1 MLAVASPS
9 FGRLHA
15 PPARPKDRRVPGTV
29 RPGRVLDHAAHG
41 ARRLRRRPHAVRVQ
55 QEQRVHA
62 RARVAPVRARLPAR
76 GWLHDAVQRARA
88 GRHSLLALVAA
99 QEGVVRLCL
108 LPDLVLPVRHHGHGH
123 ELALR
128 QELLHGA
135 RGLARS
141 RRHPVPVPAQV
152 GDHRRLRA
160 ADAPG
165 DLPEHQELLLGHGL
179 GAARGA
185 GDRDPLMP
193 PEQIIAA
200 LMFAGMIAFLFL
212 GFPVAFSLTFTGL
225 FFGLIGV
232 GFGYLHVNFFD
243 ILPLRI
249 WGTMTNFTLLA
260 VPLFVFMGVA
270 LEKSGLAEELL
281 ETMALLFGKLKGGIA
296 ISVVVVGAILAA
308 STGIVGASVITMGLI
323 SLPTMLRRGYDKQ
336 LICGTICASGTLG
349 QIIPPSVIL
358 VLLGDIMGVSVGDLY
373 IGAVLPGLVLVALYI
388 MYIAILGRLRP
399 ELAPAIPDAE
409 LREFRAEAL
418 KRVTMALIPALVL
431 IVAVL
436 GAIFAGVATPTE
448 AASVGAVGGIGLTMV
463 KRKFSWAMLRNVMEA
478 TTRITSLAFIILVGA
493 NCFGLVFRGL
503 NGDHLIQDFLKALP
517 LGRYGVLAVVMFVIF
532 VLGFFI
538 DFFEICFIHVPILT
552 PVLVTHFGFDPM
564 WLGVVIGVNLQT
576 SFLTP
581 PFGFALFYLRGV
593 APPEIKTTD
602 IYRGVVPFVAL
613 QLIGL
618 TLVIAYPEIVFA
630 LIRFFR
636 G

>member
-1 MLAVASPS
+1 
-9 FGRLHA
+9 
-15 PPARPKDRRVPGTV
+15 
-29 RPGRVLDHAAHG
+29 
-41 ARRLRRRPHAVRVQ
+41 
-55 QEQRVHA
+55 
-62 RARVAPVRARLPAR
+62 
-76 GWLHDAVQRARA
+76 
-88 GRHSLLALVAA
+88 
-99 QEGVVRLCL
+99 
-108 LPDLVLPVRHHGHGH
+108 
-123 ELALR
+123 
-128 QELLHGA
+128 
-135 RGLARS
+135 
-141 RRHPVPVPAQV
+141 
-152 GDHRRLRA
+152 
-160 ADAPG
+160 
-165 DLPEHQELLLGHGL
+165 
-179 GAARGA
+179 
-185 GDRDPLMP
+185 MP
-193 PEQIIAA
+193 PEQVLAA
-200 LMFAGMIAFLFL
+200 IMFAGMIAFLFV

-225 FFGLIGV
+225 FFGTLGV
-232 GFGYLHVNFFD
+232 LTGALRADFFD

-249 WGTMTNFTLLA
+249 WGTMTNYTLLA
-260 VPLFVFMGVA
+260 VPLFVFMGVV

-281 ETMALLFGKLKGGIA
+281 ETMALLFGRLRGGIA

-308 STGIVGASVITMGLI
+308 STGIVGASVITMGLV

-373 IGAVLPGLVLVALYI
+373 IGAVLPGLLLVGLYI
-388 MYIAILGRLRP
+388 VYLVILGRLRP
-399 ELAPAIPDAE
+399 DLAPAIPDAE
-409 LREFRAEAL
+409 LREFRGEAI
-418 KRVTMALIPALVL
+418 KRVTIALIPALVL

-448 AASVGAVGGIGLTMV
+448 AASVGAVGGIVLTIV
-463 KRKFSWAMLRNVMEA
+463 KRRFSWAMLRNVMEA

-503 NGDHLIQDFLKALP
+503 NGDHLIQEFLKGLP
-517 LGRYGVLAVVMFVIF
+517 FGPYGVLAVVMFVIF

-552 PVLVTHFGFDPM
+552 PVLVQHFGFDPM

-593 APPEIKTTD
+593 APPDIKTTD

-618 TLVIAYPEIVFA
+618 TLTIAFPQIVRA
-630 LIRFFR
+630 LFGVFR

>member
-1 MLAVASPS
+1 
-9 FGRLHA
+9 
-15 PPARPKDRRVPGTV
+15 
-29 RPGRVLDHAAHG
+29 
-41 ARRLRRRPHAVRVQ
+41 
-55 QEQRVHA
+55 
-62 RARVAPVRARLPAR
+62 
-76 GWLHDAVQRARA
+76 
-88 GRHSLLALVAA
+88 
-99 QEGVVRLCL
+99 
-108 LPDLVLPVRHHGHGH
+108 
-123 ELALR
+123 
-128 QELLHGA
+128 
-135 RGLARS
+135 
-141 RRHPVPVPAQV
+141 
-152 GDHRRLRA
+152 
-160 ADAPG
+160 
-165 DLPEHQELLLGHGL
+165 
-179 GAARGA
+179 
-185 GDRDPLMP
+185 MP
-193 PEQIIAA
+193 PEQMLAA
-200 LMFAGMIAFLFL
+200 VMFAGMIAFLFV
-212 GFPVAFSLTFTGL
+212 GFPVAFSLTFTGI
-225 FFGLIGV
+225 FFGILWVLSGV
-232 GFGYLHVNFFD
+232 LRPDFFD

-249 WGTMTNFTLLA
+249 WGTMTNYTLLA
-260 VPLFVFMGVA
+260 VPLFVFMGVV

-281 ETMALLFGKLKGGIA
+281 ETMALLFGRLRGGIA

-308 STGIVGASVITMGLI
+308 STGIVGASVITMGLV

-373 IGAVLPGLVLVALYI
+373 IGAVLPGLVLVGLYI
-388 MYIAILGRLRP
+388 VYLVILGRLRP
-399 ELAPAIPDAE
+399 ELAPAIPDEE
-409 LREFRAEAL
+409 LREFRGDAI
-418 KRVTMALIPALVL
+418 KRVTIALIPAFVL

-448 AASVGAVGGIGLTMV
+448 AASVGAVGGIVLTMV
-463 KRKFSWAMLRNVMEA
+463 KGRFSWAMLRNVMEA

-503 NGDHLIQDFLKALP
+503 NGDHLIQDFLKSLP
-517 LGRYGVLAVVMFVIF
+517 LGPYGVLAVVMFVIF
-532 VLGFFI
+532 LLGFFI

-552 PVLVTHFGFDPM
+552 PVLVQHFGFDPM

-618 TLVIAYPEIVFA
+618 TLTIAFPQIVRVLFTV
-630 LIRFFR
+630 FR

>member
-1 MLAVASPS
+1 
-9 FGRLHA
+9 
-15 PPARPKDRRVPGTV
+15 
-29 RPGRVLDHAAHG
+29 
-41 ARRLRRRPHAVRVQ
+41 
-55 QEQRVHA
+55 
-62 RARVAPVRARLPAR
+62 
-76 GWLHDAVQRARA
+76 
-88 GRHSLLALVAA
+88 
-99 QEGVVRLCL
+99 
-108 LPDLVLPVRHHGHGH
+108 
-123 ELALR
+123 
-128 QELLHGA
+128 
-135 RGLARS
+135 
-141 RRHPVPVPAQV
+141 
-152 GDHRRLRA
+152 
-160 ADAPG
+160 
-165 DLPEHQELLLGHGL
+165 
-179 GAARGA
+179 
-185 GDRDPLMP
+185 MP
-193 PEQIIAA
+193 PEQVLAA
-200 LMFAGMIAFLFL
+200 IMFAGMIAFLFV

-225 FFGLIGV
+225 FFGTLGV
-232 GFGYLHVNFFD
+232 LTGALRADFFD

-249 WGTMTNFTLLA
+249 WGTMTNYTLLA
-260 VPLFVFMGVA
+260 VPLFVFMGVV

-281 ETMALLFGKLKGGIA
+281 ETMALLFGRLRGGIA

-308 STGIVGASVITMGLI
+308 STGIVGASVITMGLV

-358 VLLGDIMGVSVGDLY
+358 VLLGDIMGVPVGDLY
-373 IGAVLPGLVLVALYI
+373 IGAVLPGLVLVGLYI
-388 MYIAILGRLRP
+388 VYLVILGRLRP
-399 ELAPAIPDAE
+399 DLAPAIPDAE
-409 LREFRAEAL
+409 LREFRGEAI
-418 KRVTMALIPALVL
+418 KRVTIALIPALVL

-448 AASVGAVGGIGLTMV
+448 AASVGAVGGIVLTIV
-463 KRKFSWAMLRNVMEA
+463 KRRFSWAMLRNVMEA

-503 NGDHLIQDFLKALP
+503 NGDHLIQEFLKGLP
-517 LGRYGVLAVVMFVIF
+517 FGPYGVLAVVMFVIF

-552 PVLVTHFGFDPM
+552 PVLVQHFGFDPM

-593 APPEIKTTD
+593 APPDIKTTD

-618 TLVIAYPEIVFA
+618 TLTIAFPQIVWA
-630 LIRFFR
+630 LFGVFR